1 MPKRILQGVVVSDKQ
16 EKTLVVKVERRFT
29 HPLLKKTVRRS
40 KNYHAHVE
48 NKTQKVGDTV
58 SIEETRPISKLKRWR
73 RDRGSRRAEGA
84 RGANERISE
93 ATSLLQTR
101 VRRLAGGWRPV

>member
-16 EKTLVVKVERRFT
+16 EKTVVVKVERRFT

-48 NKTQKVGDTV
+48 QKKFKVGDSV
-58 SIEETRPISKLKRWR
+58 SIQESAPISKLKRWVVV
-73 RDRGSRRAEGA
+73 DGA
-84 RGANERISE
+84 TKSQG
-93 ATSLLQTR
+93 
-101 VRRLAGGWRPV
+101 